1 MNLLS
6 NYQIEIYNFKLGA
19 YEYILTLDETIF
31 ENLISKGLLRSNLK
45 RDLDIYKYYSEQRIF
60 FNRMQSI
67 TNTADNFNVSEDTV
81 YRTIRKMRK

>member
-6 NYQIEIYNFKLGA
+6 NYQIGIYNFKLGA

-31 ENLISKGLLRSNLK
+31 ENLISKGILRSNLK

-81 YRTIRKMRK
+81 YRTIRKMK